1 MGLLNKLFGNQEKD
15 ENIYSPI
22 NGDIIPLTTVKDK
35 VFSTKAMG
43 DGVGII
49 PHDGTVYSPFD
60 GEVAAIFPTNHAI
73 GLVNDKGVEILIHI
87 GIDTVELNGEGFQS
101 FVKQGNKVKAHDK
114 LITFDLDKI
123 SKDYDTTV
131 MVIITDTNGID
142 LQIPESRPISKEE
155 VIFKK

>member
-1 MGLLNKLFGNQEKD
+1 MGLFNKLFGNQEQD

-49 PHDGTVYSPFD
+49 PQDGIVYSPFD

-73 GLVNDKGVEILIHI
+73 GLVNGKGVEILIHI

-101 FVKQGNKVKAHDK
+101 FVKQGDKVKAHDK

-131 MVIITDTNGID
+131 MVIITNDNGIN
-142 LQIPESRPISKEE
+142 LQIPEAKKINRDDI
-155 VIFKK
+155 IFMV